1 MSVNIVWFKRDLRL
15 NDNAAISDAIKRN
28 LPIICL
34 FNLDSQR
41 ISRSDVSAIHIE
53 WELDCLRSLSKDIDQ
68 LGGVIKF
75 NYGNIFEALE
85 TLNLE
90 YDIDSIIANEETGL
104 KWSWD
109 RDKQV
114 AEWCDFNRIK
124 FVEHP
129 SNGVV
134 RKLKNR
140 DNWKK
145 YRDKRVSAELF
156 PKPSSISSPSG
167 SRSDEIPTM
176 AELGLDS
183 RSLAYR
189 PIPGEEAALSIL
201 NSFLNERGRGYRKGM
216 SSPITGEVMC
226 SRISPYLSAGCLSI
240 KQVFH
245 HTVAR
250 QRQVKVDPRSTENIG
265 FTSSLTSFQ
274 SRLAWHCHFMQRLEA
289 EATMDEIAINPEL
302 DELLNRQ
309 LDQRKFIAWRDGK
322 TGWPFFDA
330 CMRYLTTTGWINFR
344 MRAMIMSAA
353 SYNLWLPW
361 RETGCHLATRFI
373 DYEPGIH
380 WSQVGMQ
387 SGTTGINTI
396 RAYSLS
402 KQGRDQDPE
411 GSYIRKWVPE
421 LSNVPTEYIHQP
433 WEMPTD
439 MQQQIGCNIGIEYPE
454 PICDEVESRKLG
466 VKMSYAA
473 RAGKEARTVSAD
485 VLKKHGSR
493 SRPRRRSSGKS
504 KSVQQKLF

>member
-114 AEWCDFNRIK
+114 AEWCDFNRVK

-156 PKPSSISSPSG
+156 PRPSSMPSPSG

-176 AELGLDS
+176 KELGLDS
-183 RSLAYR
+183 RSLEYR
-189 PIPGEEAALSIL
+189 PIPGEEAALSTL

-330 CMRYLTTTGWINFR
+330 CMRYLTATGWINFR
-344 MRAMIMSAA
+344 MREMLQSVA
-353 SYNLWLPW
+353 SYTLWLPW
-361 RETGCHLATRFI
+361 QATGLHLANLFL

-380 WSQVGMQ
+380 WSQVQMQ
-387 SGTTGINTI
+387 SGVTGINSV
-396 RAYSLS
+396 RAYSIG
-402 KQGRDQDPE
+402 KQSIDHDPD
-411 GSYIRKWVPE
+411 GDFIRRWVPE
-421 LSNVPTEYIHQP
+421 LAKVPAEHIHQP
-433 WEMPTD
+433 WMMSDSEQEQYNCRIDLDYPAPIVDEKSARKT
-439 MQQQIGCNIGIEYPE
+439 GI
-454 PICDEVESRKLG
+454 S
-466 VKMSYAA
+466 MSYKAKGDNGVRR
-473 RAGKEARTVSAD
+473 RAKIVFD
-485 VLKKHGSR
+485 IHGSR
-493 SRPRRRSSGKS
+493 SRQSSRSRK
-504 KSVQQKLF
+504 

>member
-1 MSVNIVWFKRDLRL
+1 MSVNVVWFKRDLRL

-28 LPIICL
+28 LPIIFL

-41 ISRSDVSAIHIE
+41 IARPDVSAIHIE
-53 WELDCLRSLSKDIDQ
+53 WELDCLRSLSIDIHQ

-85 TLNLE
+85 KLNLK

-114 AEWCDFNRIK
+114 AEWCDFNRVK

-134 RKLKNR
+134 RKLKTR
-140 DNWKK
+140 DDWKK

-156 PKPSSISSPSG
+156 PKPSSMPSPSG

-176 AELGLDS
+176 DELGLDS
-183 RSLAYR
+183 RSLEYR
-189 PIPGEEAALSIL
+189 PIPGEAAALSTL

-240 KQVFH
+240 KQIFH

-250 QRQVKVDPRSTENIG
+250 QRQVKIDPRSPENLG

-289 EATMDEIAINPEL
+289 EATMDEMAINPEL
-302 DELLNRQ
+302 DELLNRH
-309 LDQRKFIAWRDGK
+309 LDQSKFIAWRDGK

-330 CMRYLTTTGWINFR
+330 CMRSLAATGWINFR
-344 MRAMIMSAA
+344 MRAMLQSVA
-353 SYNLWLPW
+353 SYTLWLPW
-361 RETGCHLATRFI
+361 QVTGAHLANLFM

-380 WSQVGMQ
+380 WSQVQMQ
-387 SGTTGINTI
+387 SGVTGINSV
-396 RAYSLS
+396 RAYSVG
-402 KQGRDQDPE
+402 KQSTDHDPD
-411 GSYIRKWVPE
+411 GDFIRRWVPE
-421 LSNVPTEYIHQP
+421 LGEVPAEHIHQP
-433 WEMPTD
+433 WMMSKAE
-439 MQQQIGCNIGIEYPE
+439 QEQYNCQIDLDYPAPIVDEKAARKTGI
-454 PICDEVESRKLG
+454 S
-466 VKMSYAA
+466 MSYKAKGDIGVRR
-473 RAGKEARTVSAD
+473 RAKIVFD
-485 VLKKHGSR
+485 IHGSR
-493 SRPRRRSSGKS
+493 SRSRQSSRGRK
-504 KSVQQKLF
+504 

>member
-1 MSVNIVWFKRDLRL
+1 MPEAVNLNLFFAELFVFSFGIIEASYICNNYFLQADIEVYLNWLNNHYHLPTLKLRFG
-15 NDNAAISDAIKRN
+15 
-28 LPIICL
+28 
-34 FNLDSQR
+34 FN
-41 ISRSDVSAIHIE
+41 
-53 WELDCLRSLSKDIDQ
+53 
-68 LGGVIKF
+68 F
-75 NYGNIFEALE
+75 GNIFEALE
-85 TLNLE
+85 KLNLE

-114 AEWCDFNRIK
+114 AEWCDFNRVK

-134 RKLKNR
+134 RKLKTR
-140 DNWKK
+140 DDWKK

-156 PKPSSISSPSG
+156 PKPSSIPSPSG
-167 SRSDEIPTM
+167 SHSDEIPTM
-176 AELGLDS
+176 KELGLDS
-183 RSLAYR
+183 RSLEYR
-189 PIPGEEAALSIL
+189 PIPGEEAALLTL

-330 CMRYLTTTGWINFR
+330 CMRYLTATGWINFR
-344 MRAMIMSAA
+344 MRAMLQSVA
-353 SYNLWLPW
+353 SYTLWLPW
-361 RETGCHLATRFI
+361 QATGLHLANLFL

-380 WSQVGMQ
+380 WSQVQMQ
-387 SGTTGINTI
+387 SGVTGINSV
-396 RAYSLS
+396 RAYSIG
-402 KQGRDQDPE
+402 KQSVDHDPN
-411 GSYIRKWVPE
+411 GDFIRRWVPE
-421 LSNVPTEYIHQP
+421 LAKVPAEHIHQP
-433 WEMPTD
+433 WMMSESE
-439 MQQQIGCNIGIEYPE
+439 QEQYNCQIDLDYPAPIVDEKAARKTGI
-454 PICDEVESRKLG
+454 S
-466 VKMSYAA
+466 MSYKAKGDIGVRR
-473 RAGKEARTVSAD
+473 RAKIVFD
-485 VLKKHGSR
+485 IHGSR
-493 SRPRRRSSGKS
+493 SRSRQSSRSRK
-504 KSVQQKLF
+504 

>member
-41 ISRSDVSAIHIE
+41 TSRSDVSAIHIE

-104 KWSWD
+104 NWSWD

-114 AEWCDFNRIK
+114 AEWCDFNRVK

-156 PKPSSISSPSG
+156 PKPSSMPSPSG

-176 AELGLDS
+176 KELGLDS
-183 RSLAYR
+183 RSLEYR
-189 PIPGEEAALSIL
+189 PIPGEEAALSTL

-330 CMRYLTTTGWINFR
+330 CMRYLTATGWINFR
-344 MRAMIMSAA
+344 MRAMLQSVA
-353 SYNLWLPW
+353 SYTLWLPW
-361 RETGCHLATRFI
+361 QATGLHLANLFL

-380 WSQVGMQ
+380 WSQVQMQ
-387 SGTTGINTI
+387 SGVTGINSV
-396 RAYSLS
+396 RAYSIG
-402 KQGRDQDPE
+402 KQSIDHDPD
-411 GSYIRKWVPE
+411 GDFIRRWVPE
-421 LSNVPTEYIHQP
+421 LAKVPAEHIHQP
-433 WEMPTD
+433 WMMSDSE
-439 MQQQIGCNIGIEYPE
+439 QEQYNCQIDLDYPAPIVDEKAARKTGI
-454 PICDEVESRKLG
+454 S
-466 VKMSYAA
+466 MSYKAKGDIGVRR
-473 RAGKEARTVSAD
+473 RAKIVFD
-485 VLKKHGSR
+485 IHGSR
-493 SRPRRRSSGKS
+493 SRSRQSSRSRK
-504 KSVQQKLF
+504 

>member
-1 MSVNIVWFKRDLRL
+1 MSVNVVWFKRDLRL
-15 NDNAAISDAIKRN
+15 NDNAAISNAIKRN
-28 LPIICL
+28 LPKICL

-41 ISRSDVSAIHIE
+41 IARLDVSAIHIQ
-53 WELDCLRSLSKDIDQ
+53 WELDCLRSLSKDIHQ

-75 NYGNIFEALE
+75 NFGNIFEALE
-85 TLNLE
+85 KLNLE

-114 AEWCDFNRIK
+114 AEWCDFNRVK

-134 RKLKNR
+134 RKLKTR
-140 DNWKK
+140 DDWKK

-156 PKPSSISSPSG
+156 PKPSSIPSPSG
-167 SRSDEIPTM
+167 SHSDEIPTM
-176 AELGLDS
+176 KELGLDS
-183 RSLAYR
+183 RSLEYR
-189 PIPGEEAALSIL
+189 PIPGEEAALLTL

-330 CMRYLTTTGWINFR
+330 CMRYLTATGWINFR
-344 MRAMIMSAA
+344 MRAMLQSVA
-353 SYNLWLPW
+353 SYTLWLPW
-361 RETGCHLATRFI
+361 QATGLHLANLFL

-380 WSQVGMQ
+380 WSQVQMQ
-387 SGTTGINTI
+387 SGVTGINSV
-396 RAYSLS
+396 RAYSIG
-402 KQGRDQDPE
+402 KQSVDHDPN
-411 GSYIRKWVPE
+411 GDFIRRWVPE
-421 LSNVPTEYIHQP
+421 LAKVPAEHIHQP
-433 WEMPTD
+433 WMMSESE
-439 MQQQIGCNIGIEYPE
+439 QEQYNCQIDLDYPAPIVDEKAARKTGI
-454 PICDEVESRKLG
+454 S
-466 VKMSYAA
+466 MSYKAKGDIGVRR
-473 RAGKEARTVSAD
+473 RAKIVFD
-485 VLKKHGSR
+485 IHGSR
-493 SRPRRRSSGKS
+493 SRSRQSSRSRK
-504 KSVQQKLF
+504 

>member
-1 MSVNIVWFKRDLRL
+1 MSVNVVWFKRDLRL
-15 NDNAAISDAIKRN
+15 NDNPAISDAINRN

-41 ISRSDVSAIHIE
+41 IGRADVSAIHIE
-53 WELDCLRSLSKDIDQ
+53 WELDCLRSLSKDIHQ

-85 TLNLE
+85 KLNLE

-114 AEWCDFNRIK
+114 AEWCDFNRVK

-129 SNGVV
+129 SNGVI
-134 RKLKNR
+134 RKLKTR
-140 DNWKK
+140 DDWKK
-145 YRDKRVSAELF
+145 YRDKRVSAQLF
-156 PKPSSISSPSG
+156 PKPSSIPSPSG
-167 SRSDEIPTM
+167 SHSDEIPTM

-183 RSLAYR
+183 RSIDYR
-189 PIPGEEAALSIL
+189 PIPGEVAALSTL

-226 SRISPYLSAGCLSI
+226 SRISPYLSTGCLSI

-250 QRQVKVDPRSTENIG
+250 QRQVKVDPRSTENLG

-309 LDQRKFIAWRDGK
+309 LDQSKFIAWRDGK

-330 CMRYLTTTGWINFR
+330 CMRSLTATGWINFR
-344 MRAMIMSAA
+344 MRAMLQSVA
-353 SYNLWLPW
+353 SYTLWLPW
-361 RETGCHLATRFI
+361 QATGVHLANLFM

-380 WSQVGMQ
+380 WSQVQMQ
-387 SGTTGINTI
+387 SGVTGINSV
-396 RAYSLS
+396 RAYSVG
-402 KQGRDQDPE
+402 KQSTDHDPN
-411 GSYIRKWVPE
+411 GDFIRRWVPE
-421 LSNVPTEYIHQP
+421 LGEVPAEHIHQP
-433 WEMPTD
+433 WMMSKAE
-439 MQQQIGCNIGIEYPE
+439 QEQYNCQIDLDYPAPIVDEKTARKTGI
-454 PICDEVESRKLG
+454 S
-466 VKMSYAA
+466 MSYKAKGDA
-473 RAGKEARTVSAD
+473 EVKRRAKIVFD
-485 VLKKHGSR
+485 IHGSR
-493 SRPRRRSSGKS
+493 SRQSSKGRK
-504 KSVQQKLF
+504 

>member
-41 ISRSDVSAIHIE
+41 IARSDVSAIHIE

-75 NYGNIFEALE
+75 NYGNIFEVLE

-90 YDIDSIIANEETGL
+90 YDIDSIFANEETGL

-114 AEWCDFNRIK
+114 AEWCDFNRVK

-167 SRSDEIPTM
+167 SRSDKIPTM
-176 AELGLDS
+176 KELGLDS
-183 RSLAYR
+183 RSLEYR
-189 PIPGEEAALSIL
+189 PIPGEEAALSTL

-330 CMRYLTTTGWINFR
+330 CMRYLTATGWINFR
-344 MRAMIMSAA
+344 MRAMLQSVA
-353 SYNLWLPW
+353 SYTLWLPW
-361 RETGCHLATRFI
+361 QATGLHLANLFL

-380 WSQVGMQ
+380 WSQVQMQ
-387 SGTTGINTI
+387 SGVTGINSV
-396 RAYSLS
+396 RAYSIS
-402 KQGRDQDPE
+402 KQSVDHDPD
-411 GSYIRKWVPE
+411 GDFIRRWVPE
-421 LSNVPTEYIHQP
+421 LAKVPAEHIHQP
-433 WEMPTD
+433 WMMSESEQEQYNCRIDLDYPAPIVDEKAARKT
-439 MQQQIGCNIGIEYPE
+439 GI
-454 PICDEVESRKLG
+454 S
-466 VKMSYAA
+466 MSYKAKGDIGVRR
-473 RAGKEARTVSAD
+473 RAKIVFD
-485 VLKKHGSR
+485 IHGSR
-493 SRPRRRSSGKS
+493 SRQSSRSRK
-504 KSVQQKLF
+504 

>member
-1 MSVNIVWFKRDLRL
+1 MSVNVVWFKRDLRL

-34 FNLDSQR
+34 FNLDSLR
-41 ISRSDVSAIHIE
+41 ITRSDVSAIHIE
-53 WELDCLRSLSKDIDQ
+53 WELDCLRSLSKDIQQ

-85 TLNLE
+85 KLNLE

-104 KWSWD
+104 KWSWN

-114 AEWCDFNRIK
+114 AEWCDFNRVK

-129 SNGVV
+129 SNGVI
-134 RKLKNR
+134 RKLKTR
-140 DNWKK
+140 DDWKK
-145 YRDKRVSAELF
+145 YRDKRVSAQLF
-156 PKPSSISSPSG
+156 PRPSSMPSPSG
-167 SRSDEIPTM
+167 SQSDEIPTM
-176 AELGLDS
+176 KELGLDS
-183 RSLAYR
+183 RSLEYR
-189 PIPGEEAALSIL
+189 PIPGEEAALSTL
-201 NSFLNERGRGYRKGM
+201 KSFLNERGRGYRKGM

-245 HTVAR
+245 HTVSR
-250 QRQVKVDPRSTENIG
+250 QRQVKINPRSPENLG

-330 CMRYLTTTGWINFR
+330 CMRSLTATGWINFR
-344 MRAMIMSAA
+344 MRAMLQSVA
-353 SYNLWLPW
+353 SYTLWLPW
-361 RETGCHLATRFI
+361 LVTGAHLANLFM

-380 WSQVGMQ
+380 WSQVQMQ
-387 SGTTGINTI
+387 SGVTGINSV
-396 RAYSLS
+396 RAYSVS
-402 KQGRDQDPE
+402 KQSTDHDPN
-411 GSYIRKWVPE
+411 GDFIRRWVPE
-421 LSNVPTEYIHQP
+421 LDEVPAEHIHQP
-433 WEMPTD
+433 WMMSKAEQEQYNCRIDLDYPAPIVDEKAARKT
-439 MQQQIGCNIGIEYPE
+439 GI
-454 PICDEVESRKLG
+454 S
-466 VKMSYAA
+466 MSYKAKGDA
-473 RAGKEARTVSAD
+473 GVRRRAKIVFD
-485 VLKKHGSR
+485 IHGSR
-493 SRPRRRSSGKS
+493 SRQSGKGR
-504 KSVQQKLF
+504 K

>member
-15 NDNAAISDAIKRN
+15 NDNAAISNAIKRN

-114 AEWCDFNRIK
+114 AEWCDFNRVK

-156 PKPSSISSPSG
+156 PKPSSMPSPSG

-176 AELGLDS
+176 KELGLDS
-183 RSLAYR
+183 RSLEYR

-216 SSPITGEVMC
+216 SSPITGEVIC

-330 CMRYLTTTGWINFR
+330 CMRYLTATGWINFR
-344 MRAMIMSAA
+344 MRAMLQSVA
-353 SYNLWLPW
+353 SYTLWLPW
-361 RETGCHLATRFI
+361 QATGLHLANLFL

-380 WSQVGMQ
+380 WSQVQMQ
-387 SGTTGINTI
+387 SGVTGINSV
-396 RAYSLS
+396 RAYSIS
-402 KQGRDQDPE
+402 KQSVDHDPD
-411 GSYIRKWVPE
+411 GDFIRRWVPE
-421 LSNVPTEYIHQP
+421 LAKVPAEHIHQP
-433 WEMPTD
+433 WMMSESEQEQYNCRIDLDYPAPIVDEKAARKT
-439 MQQQIGCNIGIEYPE
+439 GI
-454 PICDEVESRKLG
+454 S
-466 VKMSYAA
+466 MSYKAKGDIGVRR
-473 RAGKEARTVSAD
+473 RAKIVFD
-485 VLKKHGSR
+485 IHGSR
-493 SRPRRRSSGKS
+493 SRQSSRSRK
-504 KSVQQKLF
+504 